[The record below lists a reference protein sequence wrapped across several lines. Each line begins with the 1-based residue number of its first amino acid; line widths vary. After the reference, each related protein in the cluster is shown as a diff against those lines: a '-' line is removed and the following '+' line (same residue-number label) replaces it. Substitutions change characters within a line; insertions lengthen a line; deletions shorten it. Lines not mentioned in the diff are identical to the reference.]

1 MPTLAEMQGRP
12 NGFVNPSDD
21 DLIDVIQRQFKIWTD
36 ESIGIRNQWRMN
48 ALMARGFQWAVLNT
62 VTQRVLMPPPPPS
75 RRHITINMVKP
86 WLLDTEAK
94 LHIATPTFDVTP
106 DTLSA
111 EDKDAAVAGE
121 SLGQHYRRFLEIED
135 RYAQEI
141 VRPCLH
147 FGNCYAS
154 LDWDETIGPMYSQ
167 RGDNGDESI
176 ETAGDVR
183 LDIWPPWQFFCD
195 ELPGP
200 LDNKS
205 FLCFHSWMT
214 LDEIRR
220 RWEEGSKV
228 SSESI
233 MQPMNDVSFLLKQ
246 TLGHGRLGT
255 EYSPETQG
263 ATVFKWMMKPQKS
276 APKGLIAYVSNGVVL
291 EKSEWPEAFAKV
303 TGYPVVDFHWYRHPG
318 QFRGTSPIEDQVPI
332 QREINKTASQI
343 RENMDTMLA
352 LKWMN
357 PVGSGVES
365 IDDLAGQIVDYMPG
379 FEPHVAQPAVLPVHV
394 FRYFSELFG
403 MLEDLQMLH
412 KPSKGQVPPGVKSGV
427 GIELLQEQDDR
438 PLSIP
443 EKSLHVQLTKL
454 FRKTLQIVSQAVEET
469 RMIEYAGPNRRR
481 QVREFKGADLRDN
494 SDIHL
499 SVVGGSTKSKPAIVR
514 KVLDMANMGLFKD
527 DRGQIDTGRIME
539 MLRHAIPDVLYEEQ
553 DQHENLARDEN
564 DSLWEGS
571 QTTPAQRWER
581 HDIHLDTHQEEMNTL
596 KWKERAVADPQWSQ
610 AWINH
615 IEGHIQLFSAAL
627 GQLPQDSTEQGAN
640 SGRAA

>member
-1 MPTLAEMQGRP
+1 MPTLAEMQKIDG
-12 NGFVNPSDD
+12 GFVDPSDD
-21 DLIDVIQRQFKIWTD
+21 DLLDVIKRQFAIWTD
-36 ESIGIRNQWRMN
+36 ESIGLRNQWRMS

-62 VTQRVLMPPPPPS
+62 VTQKVIMPPPPSS
-75 RRHITINMVKP
+75 RRHITVNMLKP
-86 WLLDTEAK
+86 YLLDIEAK

-106 DTLSA
+106 DTLAS
-111 EDKDAAVAGE
+111 EDKDAAIAGE
-121 SLGQHYRRFLEIED
+121 SLGQHYWRFLEIED
-135 RYAQEI
+135 RYSQEI

-154 LDWDETIGPMYSQ
+154 LDWDETIGPMFSQ
-167 RGDNGDESI
+167 QGEDGIESI
-176 ETAGDVR
+176 ETEGDIR

-200 LDNKS
+200 LDKKS

-214 LDEIRR
+214 LDEITR
-220 RWEEGSKV
+220 RWEEGAEV
-228 SSESI
+228 EPETI
-233 MQPMNDVSFLLKQ
+233 AQPMNDVSFLLKQ

-255 EYSPETQG
+255 EYSPEAQG
-263 ATVFKWMMKPQKS
+263 ATVFKWIMKPQKS
-276 APKGLIAYVSNGVVL
+276 CPQGLIASSTQNTVL
-291 EKSEWPEAFAKV
+291 EKGIWPEAFKKV
-303 TGYPVVDFHWYRHPG
+303 KGYPVVDFHWYKHPG
-318 QFRGTSPIEDQVPI
+318 QFRGTSPLEDQIPI

-379 FEPHVAQPAVLPVHV
+379 FEPHVAQPGSLPVHV
-394 FRYFSELFG
+394 FRYLGELFG

-412 KPSKGQVPPGVKSGV
+412 KPSKGQVPAGVKSGV

-443 EKSLHVQLTKL
+443 EKGLHVQLTKL
-454 FRKTLQIVSQAVEET
+454 FRKTLQIVSQAVETE

-481 QVREFKGADLRDN
+481 QVREFQGADLRNN

-527 DRGQIDTGRIME
+527 EKGQVDTSRIMD
-539 MLRHAIPDVLYEEQ
+539 MLRHAIPDVLYEET
-553 DQHENLARDEN
+553 DRHENLARDEN
-564 DSLWEGS
+564 DAMWEG
-571 QTTPAQRWER
+571 QQVVPPQRWEQ
-581 HDIHLDTHQEEMNTL
+581 HLVHLDTHEEEMNSM
-596 KWKERAVADPQWSQ
+596 KWKEQ
-610 AWINH
+610 AATDERWGQNWINH
-615 IEGHIQLFSAAL
+615 LEGHIQTFAAS
-627 GQLPQDSTEQGAN
+627 QPQPVDSTEQPGDSRQA
-640 SGRAA
+640 

>member
-1 MPTLAEMQGRP
+1 MPTLAEMQAKP
-12 NGFVNPSDD
+12 NGFVDPSDD
-21 DLIDVIQRQFKIWTD
+21 DIVDVVNRQFATWTD

-62 VTQRVLMPPPPPS
+62 VTQKVLMPPPPPS
-75 RRHITINMVKP
+75 RRHITINMLKP
-86 WLLDTEAK
+86 YLLDTEAK

-106 DTLSA
+106 DTLSS
-111 EDKDAAVAGE
+111 EDKDAAIAGE
-121 SLGQHYRRFLEIED
+121 SLGQHYWRFLEIED
-135 RYAQEI
+135 RYAREI
-141 VRPCLH
+141 VRPCMH

-154 LDWDETIGPMYSQ
+154 LDWDETIGPMFSQ
-167 RGDNGDESI
+167 QDEDGSEAI
-176 ETAGDVR
+176 ETEGDIR

-200 LDNKS
+200 LDRKS

-214 LDEIRR
+214 LDEINR
-220 RWEEGSKV
+220 RWEEGV
-228 SSESI
+228 NVEPEAI
-233 MQPMNDVSFLLKQ
+233 TQPMNDVSFLLKQ
-246 TLGHGRLGT
+246 VLGHGRLGT
-255 EYSPETQG
+255 EYSPESQG
-263 ATVFKWMMKPQKS
+263 ATVFKWIMKPQKS
-276 APKGLIAYVSNGVVL
+276 CPEGFIAYIANGVVL
-291 EKSEWPEAFAKV
+291 EKGKWPDAFNKV
-303 TGYPVVDFHWYRHPG
+303 VGYPVVDFHWYRHPG
-318 QFRGTSPIEDQVPI
+318 QFRGTAPLEDQIPI

-379 FEPHVAQPAVLPVHV
+379 FEPHVAQPGSLPVHV
-394 FRYFSELFG
+394 FRYLSELFG

-412 KPSKGQVPPGVKSGV
+412 KPSKGQVPAGVKSGV

-443 EKSLHVQLTKL
+443 EKGLHVQLTKL
-454 FRKTLQIVSQAVEET
+454 FRKTLQIVSVAVEEG

-481 QVREFKGADLRDN
+481 QVRTFKGADLRNN

-527 DRGQIDTGRIME
+527 ERGQVDTNRIME
-539 MLRHAIPDVLYEEQ
+539 MLRHAIPDVLYEQ
-553 DQHENLARDEN
+553 TDQHETLARDEN
-564 DSLWEGS
+564 DALWEGRA
-571 QTTPAQRWER
+571 TPAPQRWER
-581 HDIHLDTHQEEMNTL
+581 HDIHLDTIEEDMNSM
-596 KWKERAVADPQWSQ
+596 KWKERALKEPKWAQN
-610 AWINH
+610 WINH
-615 IEGHIQLFSAAL
+615 AEGHIQLFAASM
-627 GQLPQDSTEQGAN
+627 GRPQDSAEQ
-640 SGRAA
+640 SGDSQAA